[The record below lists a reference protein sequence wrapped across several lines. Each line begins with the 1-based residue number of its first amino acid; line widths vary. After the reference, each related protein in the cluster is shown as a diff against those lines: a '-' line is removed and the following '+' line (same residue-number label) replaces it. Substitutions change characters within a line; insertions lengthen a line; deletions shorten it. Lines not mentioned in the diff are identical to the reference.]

1 MEELANNEW
10 LWNIV
15 YFLLNWCL
23 GAFVTFV
30 FLVTMKKRGNIAL
43 LLLPLALYLF
53 LWNSWAVLRSDLM
66 AEHIPFFW
74 IRIYWVM
81 HEFLLLLMS
90 ALALVPF
97 LQKDRTAIAVTRP
110 AE

>member
-1 MEELANNEW
+1 MEELAYNNW
-10 LWNIV
+10 LWYTV
-15 YFLLNWCL
+15 YFLFNACF
-23 GAFVTFV
+23 GAFVTLV
-30 FLVTMKKRGNIAL
+30 FIVTVKQRGKIGFF
-43 LLLPLALYLF
+43 LLPLALYLF
-53 LWNSWAVLRSDLM
+53 LWNSWAVLRSDLIS
-66 AEHIPFFW
+66 EHIPFFW